1 MAKGDAAKQKSVP
14 NKHLHSRISY
24 LYQAATYLANQSL
37 GHAGQKEDEAAGQ
50 VPRDAME
57 VDSNTAEVSA
67 AHLVEPGANALP
79 PGLPFY
85 YAYHL
90 QSVSMKSQIQLSQ
103 NVKHSI
109 CKRCSAILIPG
120 STSSSKIEN
129 SSRGGKKPWADV
141 LVIECNVCGAQK
153 RFPIGAKRQPRKGE
167 RAKVEKEKSASTI
180 TISGVTGTMGKENR
194 TSITPLVETIGLET
208 PK

>member
-1 MAKGDAAKQKSVP
+1 MAKGDASKPKPVP

-24 LYQAATYLANQSL
+24 LYQAATYLANQ
-37 GHAGQKEDEAAGQ
+37 HAKPADNGNTEEMDIDAKAGGRPVTQ
-50 VPRDAME
+50 HE
-57 VDSNTAEVSA
+57 
-67 AHLVEPGANALP
+67 EPTQNAFP

-85 YAYHL
+85 YASHL
-90 QSVSMKSQIQLSQ
+90 QSVSMKTQIRLSQ

-129 SSRGGKKPWADV
+129 LSRGGKKPWADV
-141 LVIECNVCGAQK
+141 LVVECNVCKAQK
-153 RFPIGAKRQPRKGE
+153 RFPVGAKRQLRKGE
-167 RAKVEKEKSASTI
+167 RAKVEKAKPSSTS
-180 TISGVTGTMGKENR
+180 TGKKVTAAAGMEDR
-194 TSITPLVETIGLET
+194 TSITPFVGEVSLGT